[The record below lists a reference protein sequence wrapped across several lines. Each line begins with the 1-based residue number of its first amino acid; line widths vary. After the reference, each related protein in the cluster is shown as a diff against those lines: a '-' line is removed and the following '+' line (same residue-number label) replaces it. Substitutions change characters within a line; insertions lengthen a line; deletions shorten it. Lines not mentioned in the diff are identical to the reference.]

1 MLKPNIVYFG
11 ENVPKDRV
19 AQAYA
24 MVDDAD
30 ALLVAGSSLTVFSGF
45 RFVRH
50 AVALGVPVAIINR
63 GRTRGDELATVKI
76 DTGCSPMLALLAD
89 ELPIVM
95 QRMNTPNP
103 LALLNR
109 LRPKSCPAEER
120 WSLSIGDLIADVVN
134 APGPVRSAVG
144 LLNHFGGVAISAQ
157 SVEFDG
163 DDVDWSDV
171 TDIRTRNLVGYLLSD
186 AIDKQVGKLPLPRFP
201 GRGLLIDAIGS
212 AVLTALVA
220 VAGKQLEEGPLDIRI
235 PAEVHYR
242 GVLRG
247 KELSP
252 GVLAALRAGR
262 SGGARV
268 PAGDGPHTRR
278 RRAASDDD
286 PVDAAAHRADR
297 IKSAI
302 AKLTS

>member
-1 MLKPNIVYFG
+1 
-11 ENVPKDRV
+11 
-19 AQAYA
+19 
-24 MVDDAD
+24 
-30 ALLVAGSSLTVFSGF
+30 
-45 RFVRH
+45 
-50 AVALGVPVAIINR
+50 
-63 GRTRGDELATVKI
+63 
-76 DTGCSPMLALLAD
+76 
-89 ELPIVM
+89 
-95 QRMNTPNP
+95 MNAPNP

-109 LRPKSCPAEER
+109 VRPKSCPAEER
-120 WSLSIGDLIADVVN
+120 WSLSIGDLIADAVN

-144 LLNHFGGVAISAQ
+144 LLNHFGGIAISGK

-163 DDVDWSDV
+163 DDVDWTDV

-201 GRGLLIDAIGS
+201 GRGLLLDAAGA

-252 GVLAALRAGR
+252 GVLATLVLIDPAVRECLQET
-262 SGGARV
+262 ARTHGV
-268 PAGDGPHTRR
+268 DVLP
-278 RRAASDDD
+278 SDDD
-286 PVDAAAHRADR
+286 PIVTAAHRADR